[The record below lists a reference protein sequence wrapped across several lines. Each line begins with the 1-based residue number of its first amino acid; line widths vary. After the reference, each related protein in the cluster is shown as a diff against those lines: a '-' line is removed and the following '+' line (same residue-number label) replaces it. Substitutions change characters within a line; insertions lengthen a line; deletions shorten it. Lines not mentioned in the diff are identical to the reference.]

1 MSCLNDATER
11 APPFNANAK
20 LLLLPT
26 SSQCPSYLYHTP
38 AGLTGTDRN
47 PKSKPSKPHV
57 QNPVKT
63 QQKRGQM
70 EEVFTEDPL
79 EMNASSSLL
88 NATLTAGTP
97 TGRNLLKSFL
107 STLSNLFTLI
117 ITYVVFTIFNLWR
130 NQEGMLY
137 QPRFPGN
144 PGVRFYTIPF
154 FPPYLPSPLP
164 HILFPHTPRQPPP
177 THA

>member
-11 APPFNANAK
+11 APPFDASAK

-26 SSQCPSYLYHTP
+26 SSQCPSYLSAFSFQLFAFREIETVK
-38 AGLTGTDRN
+38 TG
-47 PKSKPSKPHV
+47 SKPISQH
-57 QNPVKT
+57 
-63 QQKRGQM
+63 GQM

-177 THA
+177 TYA